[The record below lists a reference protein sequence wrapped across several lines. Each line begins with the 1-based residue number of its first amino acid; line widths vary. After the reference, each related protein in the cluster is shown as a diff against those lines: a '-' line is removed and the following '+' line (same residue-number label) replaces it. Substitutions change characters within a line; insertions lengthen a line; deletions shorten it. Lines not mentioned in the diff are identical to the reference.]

1 MDSLEGPCFLAGF
14 MIGAIVVMS
23 IAGWLDYQPSITY
36 KKSAIEAGVG
46 RYDEK
51 TAKFEW
57 IKPEK
62 AEQ

>member
-1 MDSLEGPCFLAGF
+1 MEAPAFFFGF
-14 MIGAIVVMS
+14 TVGVVMC
-23 IAGWLDYQPSITY
+23 IFIDAAVDNQPAYKYQ
-36 KKSAIEAGVG
+36 KSAIEAGVG